1 MLSVTDFITFVIM
14 SSITSPLFLFRFLPD
29 EHLLMVLF
37 SVDCTSVG
45 GTFSAED
52 CVASMVVPYLPHH
65 LCYSGPLHYHHH
77 DHLSVHVLHLILL
90 LVILCLY
97 Y

>member
-29 EHLLMVLF
+29 EHLLVVLF

-45 GTFSAED
+45 STFSAED
-52 CVASMVVPYLPHH
+52 CVASMVVPLFASLLWSSSLP
-65 LCYSGPLHYHHH
+65 S
-77 DHLSVHVLHLILL
+77 S
-90 LVILCLY
+90 
-97 Y
+97 